1 VRAQWPQVPVVF
13 MSGYAAG
20 AFTYDDVDEPQYQLL
35 EKPFDPAALLS
46 TVALVLAAVQP
57 V

>member
-1 VRAQWPQVPVVF
+1 

-20 AFTYDDVDEPQYQLL
+20 AFTYDDVDEPPYQLL
-35 EKPFDPAALLS
+35 EKPFVPAALLS

-57 V
+57 A